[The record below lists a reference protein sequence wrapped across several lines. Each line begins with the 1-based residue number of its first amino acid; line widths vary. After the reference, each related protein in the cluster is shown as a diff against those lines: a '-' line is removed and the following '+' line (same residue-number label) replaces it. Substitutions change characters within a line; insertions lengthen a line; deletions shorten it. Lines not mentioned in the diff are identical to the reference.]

1 MKSLDPFLKLK
12 AAACESRVPEKMSA
26 YDYFFIN
33 HTKKEF
39 CWFDSEESII
49 HNIELAVYKNVGW
62 EMTDDIR
69 VQAQLADD
77 TALLDY
83 LSEND
88 YRNADMDG
96 PTESEPD
103 SEPTVE
109 MMEE

>member
-1 MKSLDPFLKLK
+1 
-12 AAACESRVPEKMSA
+12 MSA

-33 HTKKEF
+33 HTRKEF
-39 CWFDSEESII
+39 CSFDSDESII

-62 EMTDDIR
+62 EITDDIR

-83 LSEND
+83 MSEND
-88 YRNADMDG
+88 YKNNDLDG
-96 PTESEPD
+96 PTESESD
-103 SEPTVE
+103 SEPELQPTVE